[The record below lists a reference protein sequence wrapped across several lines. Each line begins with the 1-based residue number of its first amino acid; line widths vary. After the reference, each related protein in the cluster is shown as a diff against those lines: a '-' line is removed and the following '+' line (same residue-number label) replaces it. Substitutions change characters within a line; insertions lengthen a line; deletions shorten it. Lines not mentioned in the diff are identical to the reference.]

1 MAAFEYSAL
10 DSSGKNVSGIL
21 EADSARQ
28 ARQLL
33 RDQSLLVT
41 DIESSSAVAE
51 KSEKLADRFGFGW
64 SLSTFDRVLFIR
76 QLSTLVASSMPIAD
90 ALKVVADQTEK
101 QRVSGLIMS
110 IRSKVMEG
118 FTLSKS
124 LQEYPRSFD
133 TLFCSTIAAGEQS
146 GFLSEVLE
154 NLADYIERQYEA
166 AKGVQSALTYPIV
179 LLIFAFLMVSGL
191 MVYVVPDMVAV
202 IIESGQELPLATQIL
217 IRINEVVA
225 NFWWLIVGFGF
236 SIFVITRWL
245 LRSPKPRLLWDKAK
259 FSLPLITRITKN
271 SNAAGYTNTLSI
283 LTRSGL
289 PLVES
294 MHIASDVVA
303 NAFLKVELQQATQSV
318 TEGASLADSLG
329 KIGQFPPMVVHMIS
343 AGEQSG
349 DLDVMLSRVAS
360 YQQNEVE
367 RVVSAL
373 VKLVE
378 PLMLLIMGGI
388 VMFIVIA
395 ILLPMLSMNQL
406 V

>member
-1 MAAFEYSAL
+1 
-10 DSSGKNVSGIL
+10 
-21 EADSARQ
+21 
-28 ARQLL
+28 
-33 RDQSLLVT
+33 
-41 DIESSSAVAE
+41 
-51 KSEKLADRFGFGW
+51 
-64 SLSTFDRVLFIR
+64 
-76 QLSTLVASSMPIAD
+76 MPIAD

-259 FSLPLITRITKN
+259 FSLPLVARITKN